1 MYAMARLRPL
11 TTDEVDEPVRHWLE
25 AAKRAYGEPLIPS
38 GIQAYSP
45 PILEASRALGAAPAR
60 SGSLSAEV
68 RSLVSLRVAQMVG
81 CPF

>member
-1 MYAMARLRPL
+1 MARLRPL
-11 TTDEVDEPVRHWLE
+11 STDEVDEPVRHWLE

-45 PILEASRALGAAPAR
+45 PILEASRTLGAAPAR
-60 SGSLSAEV
+60 SGSLPAEL

>member
-1 MYAMARLRPL
+1 MARLRPL
-11 TTDEVDEPVRHWLE
+11 TKAEVAEPVRHWLE
-25 AAKRAYGEPLIPS
+25 GAERAFGAPLISS

-45 PILEASRALGAAPAR
+45 PILEARRFLGGAPGR
-60 SGSLSAEV
+60 SGSLPAEL

>member
-1 MYAMARLRPL
+1 MARLRPL

-68 RSLVSLRVAQMVG
+68 RSLVSLCVAQMVG

>member
-1 MYAMARLRPL
+1 MARLRPL

-38 GIQAYSP
+38 GIQGYSP

>member
-1 MYAMARLRPL
+1 MARLRPL

>member
-1 MYAMARLRPL
+1 MARLRPL
-11 TTDEVDEPVRHWLE
+11 TKDEVAEPVRHWLE
-25 AAKRAYGEPLIPS
+25 AAERAYGAPLISS

-45 PILEASRALGAAPAR
+45 KILEASRFLGGAPAR
-60 SGSLSAEV
+60 SDSLPAEL